1 MGLGMRQGG
10 LVPELQQIAKQIL
23 RISKR
28 LNEIY
33 QDQFKILGHLNA
45 QNMFKIHQDSHQ
57 IALLNDLFHI
67 EFVPACTAEDASSPI
82 IRYDFSY
89 QGIENDAIR
98 DFIFQEIYFL
108 TGDLKPQNSLL
119 LRNKAKHFRQL
130 LLNQTYAWVDG
141 AQRVRHFFQN
151 ISLVQAE
158 IIDHLMLRHQ
168 HYQHTV
174 LLNYIHEQ
182 KPIPEDIM
190 HLFCQMF
197 SLDVLCGDKILPL
210 QNMIESLDAFCFSA
224 AEFLPPSMY
233 RIIEVNFEERFN
245 LHELIEQRGDIQLL
259 YRHAEERG
267 ALLGFMTLIHRELWQ
282 NDDILAKYHFLDAES
297 EIWQKKVARLP
308 IFDYPRGVNWL
319 FKQSVEVIDWLSGNI
334 QHSSVRVAVTALSFI
349 DSSRIHPQVIL
360 ATLHYFQYSCARMF
374 IHSCHRFAMREDW
387 FGHPSNRSV
396 LLKDHSERVDDH
408 RIAISPSILYLDEWT
423 GLMCDVLGK
432 NDQAVKRVYSDLSRV
447 MQAYMLHL
455 DKITQ
460 QLPAD
465 LMPYIRVETQQNRG
479 FLSTLRRHQIQLNDF
494 RQLFYLQDEYVRESI
509 FDTYV
514 RDYLADYFAQNKPV
528 PKNVTWMGL
537 FVQATQWHDYI
548 QKQEILS
555 KLRKSLGG
563 AAWKALTEKDSYDYQ
578 GWQFSELKNLDQ
590 IINESKL
597 LKHCLAASYAIRI
610 VEGEY
615 VAFHM
620 SHGLHSD
627 HLTLGC
633 HVRAGQLIVDQLEFA
648 NNQKAGVEHMHV
660 AVQFIQCLNKRLA
673 ENSGQSFE

>member
-1 MGLGMRQGG
+1 MRQGG

-28 LNEIY
+28 LNHIY
-33 QDQFKILGHLNA
+33 QDQFKILGSLNA
-45 QNMFKIHQDSHQ
+45 QNMFKIHQEQHQ
-57 IALLNDLFHI
+57 VTLLNDLFRI
-67 EFVPACTAEDASSPI
+67 EFVSTQTEQHSSSDM
-82 IRYDFSY
+82 IRYDFAY
-89 QGIENDAIR
+89 QGIENHAIR
-98 DFIFQEIYFL
+98 DFIFNEIYFL

-119 LRNKAKHFRQL
+119 LRNKAKQFRQL
-130 LLNQTYAWVDG
+130 LLDQTYAWVDG
-141 AQRVRHFFQN
+141 AQRVRHFFEN

-174 LLNYIHEQ
+174 LLNYVHEQ
-182 KPIPEDIM
+182 KPIPQDIM

-224 AEFLPPSMY
+224 PQFLPQPMY
-233 RIIEVNFEERFN
+233 RIVEVNFEERFN
-245 LHELIEQRGDIQLL
+245 LQELIDQRDDIQLL

-267 ALLGFMTLIHRELWQ
+267 ALLGFMKLIHRELWK
-282 NDDILAKYHFLDAES
+282 NDDILAKHHFLDVDS
-297 EIWQKKVARLP
+297 KIWQKKVARLP
-308 IFDYPRGVNWL
+308 IFDYPRVVNWV
-319 FKQSVEVIDWLSGNI
+319 FKQSVEVLDWLSHNI

-374 IHSCHRFAMREDW
+374 IHSCYRSAMREQW
-387 FGHPSNRSV
+387 FEHPANRSV
-396 LLKDHSERVDDH
+396 VLKDQPDRVDDH

-423 GLMCDVLGK
+423 GLMKDVLAG
-432 NDQAVKRVYSDLSRV
+432 NERAVKHVYTDLSRV

-460 QLPAD
+460 ALPAD
-465 LMPYIRVETQQNRG
+465 LMPYIRIETQQNRG
-479 FLSTLRRHQIQLNDF
+479 FLSALRRHQIQLNDF
-494 RQLFYLQDEYVRESI
+494 RQLFYLQDEYVRESV

-514 RDYLADYFAQNKPV
+514 RDYLADYFAQNKSV
-528 PKNVTWMGL
+528 PKNVTWTGL
-537 FVQATQWHDYI
+537 FFQATEWHDRI

-563 AAWKALTEKDSYDYQ
+563 AAWKALTEKNSYDYQ
-578 GWQFSELKNLDQ
+578 GWQFSELKDLDQ

-620 SHGLHSD
+620 SHTTHTE

-660 AVQFIQCLNKRLA
+660 AVQFIQCLNKQLA
-673 ENSGQSFE
+673 ENSGQFLE